1 MSLPPVL
8 LSEIILQHPEVV
20 SFGELLAVIRRHG
33 EEGGRIFME
42 FDIKPEFP
50 DTPRNW
56 ESRVESAFVGGPR

>member
-20 SFGELLAVIRRHG
+20 SFEELLHVIRRHG
-33 EEGGRIFME
+33 EEGGSIFME
-42 FDIKPEFP
+42 FDINPEFP

-56 ESRVESAFVGGPR
+56 ESRVESAFVGGAR